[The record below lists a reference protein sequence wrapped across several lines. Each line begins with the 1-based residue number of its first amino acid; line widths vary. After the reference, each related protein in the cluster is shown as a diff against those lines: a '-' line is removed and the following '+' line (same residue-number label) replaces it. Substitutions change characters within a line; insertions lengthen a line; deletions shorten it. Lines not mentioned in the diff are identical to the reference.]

1 MLFLFFRLLKL
12 PRDNLSP
19 PRRNPYKLGI
29 FKLISSKYKLIVAQR
44 QQYLSNSCHSVTISS
59 NQRGNTMNS
68 LTKPLTAQQEAA
80 IYSKFSPRPT
90 IKREPRVKRDLPEYL
105 ITMSFFTFSLSMLA
119 LLAAPI
125 IALFL

>member
-1 MLFLFFRLLKL
+1 
-12 PRDNLSP
+12 
-19 PRRNPYKLGI
+19 
-29 FKLISSKYKLIVAQR
+29 
-44 QQYLSNSCHSVTISS
+44 
-59 NQRGNTMNS
+59 MNS

-80 IYSKFSPRPT
+80 IYSTRPT

-105 ITMSFFTFSLSMLA
+105 ITISFFAFSLSMLA

>member
-1 MLFLFFRLLKL
+1 
-12 PRDNLSP
+12 
-19 PRRNPYKLGI
+19 
-29 FKLISSKYKLIVAQR
+29 
-44 QQYLSNSCHSVTISS
+44 
-59 NQRGNTMNS
+59 MNS

-105 ITMSFFTFSLSMLA
+105 ITISFFAFSLSMLA